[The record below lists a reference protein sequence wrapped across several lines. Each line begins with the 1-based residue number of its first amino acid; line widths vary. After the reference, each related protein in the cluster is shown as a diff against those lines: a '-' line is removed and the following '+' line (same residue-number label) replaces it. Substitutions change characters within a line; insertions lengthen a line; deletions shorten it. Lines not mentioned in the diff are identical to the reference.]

1 MTGSINRIK
10 LLLKRKKI
18 ESMGWTLEKEF
29 SFEASHQLPDHDG
42 KCARLHG
49 HSWRGRLVCRESS
62 LQTSGPKSGMLV
74 DFGEMKAAIEDVLE
88 NKLDHYHLNDSL
100 EMRAPTSEAIAKW
113 IFEKLKPKLPLL
125 VAVIIEETCST
136 RCTYEPD

>member
-1 MTGSINRIK
+1 
-10 LLLKRKKI
+10 
-18 ESMGWTLEKEF
+18 MGWTLEKEF

>member
-1 MTGSINRIK
+1 
-10 LLLKRKKI
+10 
-18 ESMGWTLEKEF
+18 MGWTLEKEF

-100 EMRAPTSEAIAKW
+100 EMRAPTSEAVAKW
-113 IFEKLKPKLPLL
+113 IFEKLKSKLPLL

>member
-1 MTGSINRIK
+1 M
-10 LLLKRKKI
+10 KRKKI